1 MSGKKKTQKQKMSLS
16 DFLADESSGS
26 WADEMSDLPSAPSV
40 TRDEGGAFGGSGGRF
55 DDLPRGPAR
64 NNGGDRFAREDRHEG
79 GFREREGGFRERE
92 GGFREREGGFRER
105 ERSFPPR
112 APAVLPTDPPFTAH
126 IANLSFDV
134 TEDDLA
140 DFFSNMKIVHL
151 RILRDRESD
160 RSKGYGYIEFEDL
173 DSLKAALELS
183 GESLQNRAVRVNVAD
198 PPKERPE
205 RPERQ
210 DRTNV
215 GSWRREGP
223 VVLPER
229 QERPERSERHGGF
242 RDRHERPERTF
253 VDRRS
258 DTSWSGGAF
267 NKDGNRRRDPPA
279 ERPRLNLLPRTIN
292 ANKSEDKSS
301 STKASPFGLAKPV
314 DTSKVLERV
323 EDKIQHLKV
332 DDGKKEE

>member
-26 WADEMSDLPSAPSV
+26 WADEMSDLPTAPSV
-40 TRDEGGAFGGSGGRF
+40 GREETGGFGGNSGGRF

-64 NNGGDRFAREDRHEG
+64 NNGDRYGDREDRHQGGFRDG
-79 GFREREGGFRERE
+79 GFREQRGGD
-92 GGFREREGGFRER
+92 R

-112 APAVLPTDPPFTAH
+112 GPVVLPTEPPFTAH

-134 TEDDLA
+134 NDDDLVE
-140 DFFSNMKIVHL
+140 FFSGLKVNHF
-151 RILRDRESD
+151 RIMRDRESD

-173 DSLKAALELS
+173 DSLKAALELN
-183 GESLQNRAVRVNVAD
+183 GEPLQNRAIRVNVAD
-198 PPKERPE
+198 PPKERQE

-215 GSWRREGP
+215 GTWRREGP

-229 QERPERSERHGGF
+229 ERPERTGGF
-242 RDRHERPERTF
+242 RERQERPERTF
-253 VDRRS
+253 GDRRS

-267 NKDGNRRRDPPA
+267 ANNNRRRDAPA
-279 ERPRLNLLPRTIN
+279 ERPRLNLLPRSVSGNKTDEG
-292 ANKSEDKSS
+292 AAKSNKS
-301 STKASPFGLAKPV
+301 SPFGQAKPV
-314 DTSKVLERV
+314 DTTKVLNRV
-323 EDKIQHLKV
+323 EDKMQHLKV
-332 DDGKKEE
+332 DDDKKAE